1 MLTVT
6 PEACEHMADL
16 MERNNISEP
25 QTIRLV
31 PGQQG
36 LGLTPDAPKPGDAT
50 FDHDGKTV
58 LTMERGLAD
67 QLDGRTLDVERSEG
81 QVHLKL
87 A

>member
-6 PEACEHMADL
+6 PEACAHMADL
-16 MERNNISEP
+16 IERNKIPEP

-36 LGLTPDAPKPGDAT
+36 LGLTPDQPRPGDAT
-50 FDHDGKTV
+50 FDHDGRTV
-58 LTMERGLAD
+58 LTMEQSLAE
-67 QLDGRTLDVERSEG
+67 QLDGRTLDVDKADG
-81 QVHLKL
+81 QAQLKL